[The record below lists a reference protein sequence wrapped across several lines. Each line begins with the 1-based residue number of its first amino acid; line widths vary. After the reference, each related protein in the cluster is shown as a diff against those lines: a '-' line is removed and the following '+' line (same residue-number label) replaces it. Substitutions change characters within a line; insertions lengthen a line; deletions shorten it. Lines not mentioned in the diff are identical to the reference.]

1 MSSSLRGYMTKYD
14 CSSAD
19 VNPIGGVSKVDLRKF
34 VEYCSQ
40 RYGWTALRD
49 VCEAPPSAELEPLE
63 DGRLVQ
69 TDEVSAAAPC
79 VCMRSQHSERRVVV
93 CVSAVVI

>member
-1 MSSSLRGYMTKYD
+1 MTKYD

-34 VEYCSQ
+34 VEYCAQ
-40 RYGWTALRD
+40 RYGWSALRD

-69 TDEVSAAAPC
+69 TDEVSARR
-79 VCMRSQHSERRVVV
+79 MRSEQESDLWLYACLQWLYSIVF
-93 CVSAVVI
+93 